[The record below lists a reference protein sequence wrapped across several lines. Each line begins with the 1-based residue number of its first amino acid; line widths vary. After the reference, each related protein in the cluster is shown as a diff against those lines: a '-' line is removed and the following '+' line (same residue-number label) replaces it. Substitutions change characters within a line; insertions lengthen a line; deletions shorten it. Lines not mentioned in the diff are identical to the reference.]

1 MQIWMRSLYNI
12 IKANW
17 RAVGLFALVSAI
29 LIGIQW
35 FYSRDY
41 FVYYNFYQEALKN
54 NFINR
59 VHSINWL
66 RDPGFFIA
74 QAIFA
79 ELIAYHVWIG
89 LLVLASLLSKYIFVT
104 KFWSNPI
111 FLLFV
116 PYLLV
121 LSYLHEGTQ
130 IRASIALAIGVWGFY
145 ASFNRQYVLACAL
158 LALAATFHL
167 SVLILGVPLIMLML
181 YERYPKSSA
190 MIFLMGVFLLM
201 NPNWVNDLVLSLGGK
216 LAKERYFFYVSPPV
230 VASQNTSGLYI
241 FFIPFVLILVS
252 MIWLFYRPSNREER
266 YFAGVAKMSGALAL
280 AILGIF
286 QFSVIVSSRLVD
298 LLLLPALIVFGA
310 LLWQWWQA
318 KKYGRVIASVATLI
332 VYCAVRSYISFGP
345 ILTKPIWPMF

>member
-1 MQIWMRSLYNI
+1 MKNVYHL

-17 RAVGLFALVSAI
+17 HVVSLFVLVSAI

-41 FVYYNFYQEALKN
+41 VVYHNFYQNALKQ
-54 NFINR
+54 NFIER
-59 VHSINWL
+59 FYPINWF
-66 RDPGFFIA
+66 RDPGFFFT
-74 QAIFA
+74 QAIFV
-79 ELIAYHVWIG
+79 EFSSYYLWIAF
-89 LLVLASLLSKYIFVT
+89 LVLASLLSKYIFVT
-104 KFWSNPI
+104 KFWSNPS

-130 IRASIALAIGVWGFY
+130 IRAAIALAIGVWVFY

-167 SVLILGVPLIMLML
+167 SVLILGVPLMMLML

-190 MIFLMGVFLLM
+190 MIFLMLVFLLM
-201 NPNWVNDLVLSLGGK
+201 NPNWVNDLVLSLGGT
-216 LAKERYFFYVSPPV
+216 LAKERYFLYVNPPV
-230 VASQNTSGLYI
+230 MGSQNTSGLYVL
-241 FFIPFVLILVS
+241 FIPFVLILVG
-252 MIWLFYRPSNREER
+252 MIWLFYRPGNREER
-266 YFAGVAKMSGALAL
+266 YFAGVAKMSGVLAL

-286 QFSVIVSSRLVD
+286 QFSVIVSSRLAD
-298 LLLLPALIVFGA
+298 LLLFPVLIVFGA

-345 ILTKPIWPMF
+345 ILTKPLWPMF